1 MQGLILLNKP
11 AGITSAGAVARIR
24 RITGEKRVGHT
35 GTLDPMATGVL
46 PVLLGR
52 ATALSGLMLDADKR
66 YTAGIKLGVSTD
78 TEDIT
83 GSIVSEKPVTV
94 TAAETE
100 AALKAFTGKISQ
112 RPPVYSALK
121 KDGVRLYELARRGEA
136 PELKCREVEIFSLS
150 LVSAPDRDNV
160 FTVDAHVSK
169 GTYIRSLARDI
180 GEYLGCGACLYSLTR
195 TYAGGFSLAD
205 CVNPDELNADN
216 VGMFIKSEEEAV
228 RHLRGV
234 TVTPKQ
240 AARFCNGGQL
250 DFERLKIE
258 KITDGELFR
267 VKCGGVFLGI
277 GRTNSERS
285 QLAVKCVINYPE
297 GTEK

>member
-1 MQGLILLNKP
+1 MQGLVLLNKP
-11 AGITSAGAVARIR
+11 AGITSAGAVARIK

-52 ATALSGLMLDADKR
+52 ATALSGLMLDSDKR
-66 YTAGIKLGVSTD
+66 YTAGIKLGICTD

-83 GSIVSEKPVTV
+83 GSIIYEKPVSV
-94 TAAETE
+94 SRADIED
-100 AALKAFTGKISQ
+100 ALKAFTGKIMQ

-121 KDGVRLYELARRGEA
+121 KDGVRFYELARRGEA
-136 PELKCREVEIFSLS
+136 TEPECREVEVFSLS
-150 LVSAPDRDNV
+150 LLCEPDRENV

-180 GEYLGCGACLYSLTR
+180 GEYLGCGACLSSLSR
-195 TYAGGFSLAD
+195 TYAGGFRLED
-205 CVNPDELNADN
+205 CVNPDELDADN
-216 VGMFIKSEEEAV
+216 VNMFIKSEELAV
-228 RHLRGV
+228 GHLHEV

-240 AARFCNGGQL
+240 AVRFCNGGQL
-250 DFERLKIE
+250 DFERLRIE
-258 KITDGELFR
+258 KIIDGELFR
-267 VKCGGVFLGI
+267 VKCGGRFLGI
-277 GRTNSERS
+277 GRADCERS

-297 GTEK
+297 GKEK

>member
-11 AGITSAGAVARIR
+11 AGITSAGAVARIK

-46 PVLLGR
+46 PVLIGR
-52 ATALSGLMLDADKR
+52 ATALSGLMLDSDKR
-66 YTAGIKLGVSTD
+66 YTAGIKLGICTD

-83 GSIVSEKPVTV
+83 GSIIYEKPVSV
-94 TAAETE
+94 SRADIED
-100 AALKAFTGKISQ
+100 ALKAFTGKIMQ

-121 KDGVRLYELARRGEA
+121 KDGVRFYELARRGEA
-136 PELKCREVEIFSLS
+136 PEPECREVEVFSLS
-150 LVSAPDRDNV
+150 LLCEPDRENV

-180 GEYLGCGACLYSLTR
+180 GEYLGCGACLSSLTR
-195 TYAGGFSLAD
+195 TYAGGFRLND
-205 CVNPDELNADN
+205 CVNPDELDADN
-216 VGMFIKSEEEAV
+216 VGMFIKSEEAAV
-228 RHLRGV
+228 GHLREV

-240 AARFCNGGQL
+240 AIRFCNGGQL
-250 DFERLKIE
+250 DFERLRIE
-258 KITDGELFR
+258 NITDGELFR
-267 VKCGGVFLGI
+267 IKCDGIFLGV
-277 GRTNSERS
+277 GRADFERS

-297 GTEK
+297 DKEK